1 MPTVFLSLGQ
11 SCQQSAVL
19 DILIVQFIKIW
30 PASLPD
36 LTFHSGL
43 TLKPASTL
51 WAFPAFH
58 SKLEQPSEY
67 KVFSNCLC
75 NCLRW
80 FRPLRCYKWF
90 FSGLSWTAGRFFC
103 CSSPR
108 VRWSSST
115 RHPGSRWCW
124 TNTWWPVWT
133 GWCQPSSRSP
143 QSLLGAPEGDDR
155 ETTQR
160 NSQKEFPYSYTD
172 WLHGWS
178 IEKMSWLQRLT
189 DSAVKVFFWVKLDSV
204 WKENIYI

>member
-1 MPTVFLSLGQ
+1 MCNSLRFASDLLLCQTSLFTVASFWNQHQPSGHFLRSTQSL
-11 SCQQSAVL
+11 S
-19 DILIVQFIKIW
+19 
-30 PASLPD
+30 SLP
-36 LTFHSGL
+36 
-43 TLKPASTL
+43 STKC
-51 WAFPAFH
+51 FQIV
-58 SKLEQPSEY
+58 S
-67 KVFSNCLC
+67 V
-75 NCLRW
+75 RW

-90 FSGLSWTAGRFFC
+90 FSGLSWTAWTFFC

-160 NSQKEFPYSYTD
+160 NPQKEFPYSYTD

-178 IEKMSWLQRLT
+178 IVKMSLLQRLT